1 MQVACRGRSGQRVQ
15 RKALS
20 LLQKLFSAEKS
31 QAEQIDDEIADLRRQ
46 EVEDLRQLQEEL
58 KSQAPSEE
66 DLRVE
71 ALRRQQ
77 EQIARRVSLK
87 KAKKHPRAQSPP
99 TPPAPWRCYLDIDTG
114 SWYYHNEVTNVTSW
128 ELPSVLMRDR
138 PPAPPKPW
146 QLVAHSSSGRWYYH
160 NPQTGETRWER
171 PLPRGSRGRP
181 PRRTPGRR
189 RASARAAQ

>member
-66 DLRVE
+66 DLRVGS
-71 ALRRQQ
+71 LRRQQ

-99 TPPAPWRCYLDIDTG
+99 TPLRRGAATWTLTQAPGT
-114 SWYYHNEVTNVTSW
+114 TT
-128 ELPSVLMRDR
+128 
-138 PPAPPKPW
+138 
-146 QLVAHSSSGRWYYH
+146 
-160 NPQTGETRWER
+160 TR
-171 PLPRGSRGRP
+171 
-181 PRRTPGRR
+181 
-189 RASARAAQ
+189 

>member
-1 MQVACRGRSGQRVQ
+1 MRMQ
-15 RKALS
+15 ALTFV
-20 LLQKLFSAEKS
+20 LDPLKFPQKLQRYEGRQWLPLPQIHEIFPAE
-31 QAEQIDDEIADLRRQ
+31 AEQIDDEIADLRRQ

-146 QLVAHSSSGRWYYH
+146 QLVAHSSSGR
-160 NPQTGETRWER
+160 
-171 PLPRGSRGRP
+171 
-181 PRRTPGRR
+181 
-189 RASARAAQ
+189 